1 MLGNPKA
8 AIDPLSASLHERVCA
23 NDAAGALAGF
33 EELVAA
39 YRAAKMDW
47 SHTLSQT
54 TALVAPLGLALVE
67 PLLARLEVVE
77 QRVRDAT
84 GPRYRTSPKLAPS
97 DWEDARHQAAA
108 LRIALVRVLARS
120 GQPMDERFDRFLGPE
135 PSRLFEVP
143 PKEGGKQHDFIAR
156 FLGGLQLGGAVLAK
170 MPDARALAFIA
181 AWRAFSPGKNL
192 ELNLKGLFRGRPRL
206 LKAAAPAPTLVERA
220 RELAA
225 RTGLPCTVP
234 VYIVERTKS
243 DSLDRIGG
251 RPKGLGAADLPRGM
265 TPVLTVDLRSLPEL
279 AAQLPDVRALCLYVD
294 SPRGGFDAAT
304 VVRLS
309 EARAAAGIAG
319 GKPFAL
325 ARVEV
330 PPQVFRALGDE
341 GPLGALYTLLRQAEG
356 RALGVPFFLQ
366 QDTPEAAPGFVLEA
380 KAETLGL
387 NLGDAGKLFM
397 FVDHAFWESA

>member
-8 AIDPLSASLHERVCA
+8 AIDPLGASLHERVLA
-23 NDAAGALAGF
+23 SDAAGALARF

-54 TALVAPLGLALVE
+54 TALVAPLGLALAP
-67 PLLARLEVVE
+67 PLLARLEIVE
-77 QRVRDAT
+77 QKVRDAN

-97 DWEDARHQAAA
+97 DWEDARHEAAA
-108 LRIALVRVLARS
+108 LRIALVRALAAS
-120 GQPMDERFDRFLGPE
+120 GQPADERFDRFLGPE

-156 FLGGLQLGGAVLAK
+156 FLGGLQLGGAVFAA
-170 MPDARALAFIA
+170 MPEARALAFIA

-192 ELNLKGLFRGRPRL
+192 ELNLKGLFRGRAKL
-206 LKAAAPAPTLVERA
+206 LKAAAPAPTLATRA

-225 RTGLPCTVP
+225 RTGRPCTTAL
-234 VYIVERTKS
+234 YILERTKG
-243 DSLDRIGG
+243 DSLNRIGG
-251 RPKGLGAADLPRGM
+251 KPKGLGAADRPRGM
-265 TPVLTVDLRSLPEL
+265 TPVLTVDLRTLPEL
-279 AAQLPDVRALCLYVD
+279 AAQLPDTRALCLFVD

-309 EARAAAGIAG
+309 ESQAEAGIAG
-319 GKPFAL
+319 GKPFTL

-330 PPQVFRALGDE
+330 PPEVFRASGDE
-341 GPLGALYTLLRQAEG
+341 GPLGALHTLLRQAEG

-366 QDTPEAAPGFVLEA
+366 QDVPDAAPGFVLEA

-397 FVDHAFWESA
+397 FVDDAFWESA